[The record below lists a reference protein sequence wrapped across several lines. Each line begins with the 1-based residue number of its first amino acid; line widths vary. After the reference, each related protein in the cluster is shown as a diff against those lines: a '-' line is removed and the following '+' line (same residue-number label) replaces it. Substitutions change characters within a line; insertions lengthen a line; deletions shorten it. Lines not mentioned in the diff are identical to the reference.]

1 MALKRVEN
9 GRETGLGMAQY
20 SFGPFRLDAETE
32 ILFRGNEPTTAG
44 QRAVALLRVL
54 VQRPGVP
61 VSKNELIDAVWPNLA
76 VEDSNLSVQIA
87 SLRKVLG
94 QEPGGDD
101 WIETLPRRG
110 YRFIGPRPTEED
122 NCILVRLS
130 PEVEDVREVEPAP
143 LVFPSAEQ
151 VAGREVTAAKA
162 ERRAERRQLT
172 IMACELVGAAPLSAR
187 LDAEA
192 FREVLEVHHRNCR
205 EVVESHGGHVAC
217 YLPNG
222 FMAYF
227 GEPLAREHDAE
238 NALRAGLV
246 LTANGLPRESE
257 TIPQLKL
264 RIGIASGTVIMD
276 QLVAGITLPER
287 AAVGEAPNLAQQLK
301 AAADPGS
308 VVIARSTR
316 DLARG
321 LFEYRAVGPVVLEGG
336 DETVDAWQ
344 VLRCSDA
351 ASRFDARSTRDG
363 AERVDL
369 PARSLSPFVGRG
381 REMDS
386 LRKFATAEATSIR
399 VIDIV
404 GEPGIGKSR
413 LLHEFRAELMQ
424 QKVYVLA
431 GSCWPDSQETAFR
444 PFIDVVRRSFRL
456 RTGFSEEEV
465 ARELEHG
472 LTVLGL
478 ADPQNIGLL
487 MNLLGLASPQGA
499 LRGLSDVVVGERT
512 RELLI
517 RLVHERSRFSPV
529 ALLLEDLHW
538 IDLASQQL
546 LADLIASK
554 SSPPLLI
561 IATSRPD
568 YRPPWER
575 QPNCTAVRLEPLSAA
590 DTGRIVESRLAS
602 GMDAT
607 AVVPLVVSKAE
618 GNPLFAEEIINYL
631 VEQADAP
638 FFDAVPNFSG
648 TNASATLP
656 ASVQALLATRV
667 DRLSPTDKSLL
678 QAASVI
684 GRQFSIELLASVTNL
699 GADLAIRLAAL
710 EQLDL
715 VRRDESSRTF
725 IFKHALVRDALY
737 ESLPGARR
745 VELHLAIAT
754 EIERGA
760 TRPVE
765 VAEILAHHYARTGA
779 VDKAIEFLAMAG
791 RKSVGIYSVDEA
803 ERFLSQALTL
813 ARANEQN
820 GLDERGLNIMAEL
833 ARVLTLQIK
842 GREIIA
848 LVEPE
853 MAAIETFVNNKQT
866 PVLLYFFGFALYTRC
881 RFLDGRLVQDKAF
894 QIAERLNDARAK
906 AFATAGLLFLSTATR
921 PFPLEEMRRLAAEA
935 LVAADLADDI
945 YLIATVYTSIGWS
958 YFTRGLMLEAHEYA
972 QRLRQIGRERR
983 DARSIAIGSWI
994 SAWADVM
1001 CEDYTSA
1008 LRHGE
1013 QCVTIATS
1021 EVDRL
1026 MGRVAMGAAMV
1037 LTGHV
1042 AEGRKIITQMRAEA
1056 EAHHWLYT
1064 FTATDGPLGVAK
1076 ILGGEVRAGLSWLHA
1091 FIRRGELASIQ
1102 EPGTRNTAELAGLAL
1117 SEVYLSMLEGGR
1129 RMPLRMLLKN
1139 LVPLV
1144 LARIRAAGQVER
1156 LLDNVARSPFYDPN
1170 GMFHARIEFNLGRLE
1185 LVRKRPDLAR
1195 AHLERARAAAIAQ
1208 KAKNIVMKIDAAL
1221 VSL

>member
-1 MALKRVEN
+1 MALKRFESV
-9 GRETGLGMAQY
+9 REAGLGMATY

-32 ILFRGNEPTTAG
+32 ILFRGSEPTSAG

-54 VQRPGVP
+54 VERPGVP
-61 VSKNELIDAVWPNLA
+61 ISKNELIDAVWPNLA

-130 PEVEDVREVEPAP
+130 PEVQHSPGSDPMPPA
-143 LVFPSAEQ
+143 FQSTEQ
-151 VAGREVTAAKA
+151 RPGTEESFAGAT
-162 ERRAERRQLT
+162 RAERRQLT
-172 IMACELVGAAPLSAR
+172 IMVCELVGAASLSTR

-192 FREVLEVHHRNCR
+192 FREVLEAHHRHCR
-205 EVVESHGGHVAC
+205 EVIDSHGGHVAC

-246 LTANGLPRESE
+246 LTANVPRESGA
-257 TIPQLKL
+257 TPQLKL
-264 RIGIASGTVIMD
+264 RIGVASGTVVMD

-287 AAVGEAPNLAQQLK
+287 AAMGEAPNLAQQLK
-301 AAADPGS
+301 SAADPGS

-321 LFEYRAVGPVVLEGG
+321 LFDYRAIGPVVLEGS

-344 VLRCSDA
+344 VLRGSDT
-351 ASRFDARSTRDG
+351 ASRFDARSSRG
-363 AERVDL
+363 AERSDL

-381 REMDS
+381 REMDA
-386 LRKFATAEATSIR
+386 LRKFAAAETTSIR
-399 VIDIV
+399 AIDIV
-404 GEPGIGKSR
+404 GEAGIGKSR
-413 LLHEFRAELMQ
+413 IMHEFRAELMQ

-444 PFIDVVRRSFRL
+444 PFIEVVRRSFRL

-478 ADPQNIGLL
+478 ADPQNLGLL
-487 MNLLGLASPQGA
+487 MNLLGLPSPQGA
-499 LRGLSDVVVGERT
+499 LRGLSDIVVGERT

-538 IDLASQQL
+538 IDLASEQL

-561 IATSRPD
+561 ITTSRPE
-568 YRPPWER
+568 YRPAWER
-575 QPNCTAVRLEPLSAA
+575 HSNCTAVHLEPLSAG

-602 GMDAT
+602 GMDAS
-607 AVVPLVVSKAE
+607 AVVPLVVRKAE

-631 VEQADAP
+631 IEQADEQC
-638 FFDAVPNFSG
+638 FVAVPTVSG
-648 TNASATLP
+648 TNARTTLP

-684 GRQFSIELLASVTNL
+684 GRQFSIDLLASVTDL
-699 GADLAIRLAAL
+699 GAEVAVRLAAL

-715 VRRDESSRTF
+715 IRRDESSRGF

-737 ESLPGARR
+737 ESLLGASRA
-745 VELHLAIAT
+745 ELHLAIAT

-760 TRPVE
+760 TRPIE
-765 VAEILAHHYARTGA
+765 VAEILAHHYAKTGA

-803 ERFLSQALTL
+803 EGFFSQALTL
-813 ARANEQN
+813 ARAHEQN

-894 QIAERLNDARAK
+894 RIAERLDDARAK

-921 PFPLEEMRRLAAEA
+921 PFSLEEMRRLAAEA
-935 LVAADLADDI
+935 LAAAELADDI

-1008 LRHGE
+1008 LRHGHE
-1013 QCVTIATS
+1013 CVTIATS
-1021 EVDRL
+1021 DVDRL

-1037 LTGHV
+1037 LTGQV

-1076 ILGGEVRAGLSWLHA
+1076 ILSGEVRAGLSWLHA
-1091 FIRRGELASIQ
+1091 FIRRGELASRL
-1102 EPGTRNTAELAGLAL
+1102 EPGIRNTAELAGLAL
-1117 SEVYLSMLEGGR
+1117 AEVYLSMLEGGR

-1139 LVPLV
+1139 LVPLMA
-1144 LARIRAAGQVER
+1144 ARIRAVGQVER

-1170 GMFHARIEFNLGRLE
+1170 GMFHARIEFNRGRLL

-1195 AHLERARAAAIAQ
+1195 AHLERARAAALAQ
-1208 KAKNIVMKIDAAL
+1208 KARNIVTKIDAAL